1 MFSENYS
8 VCLNDDGSPREIARS
23 GPVVTYKAIGYDSGR
38 VVAMQLIPLTS
49 IDEVER
55 VRFEENAR
63 TAQKLDNTNLARV
76 FDVGV
81 EHDHLA
87 FVSEYLEGETAD
99 AWVRAHG
106 PMPADAVLRIGLQVM
121 NVLAEAA
128 THSLTHRSIQPAN
141 LMILPGVAFD
151 GGWPRI
157 KLLNFGL
164 GGLKVQSDNSETHE
178 LAPSLHPE
186 FSSPEQ
192 LENKPVDF
200 RSDIFSLGAA
210 MWFLLTGSAPS
221 ALPTTES
228 GPRLSAPTGAVPR
241 FVRNL
246 VSRMV
251 RTNPEERP
259 QDPAAFAEKIH
270 ACLQKAERQTA
281 FTRSFAPAAIPTI
294 PTREKKR
301 IAPVLA
307 LAAIAVLASL
317 GAFYFVRS
325 QRESKP
331 LGVIIGVPETAEASS
346 LPVTASASPSPVI
359 KEAAEQP
366 GLVAQQSPA
375 HSASSVATGVA
386 AASASAAPVISQTTQ
401 QSGLLAQQSPTAPAV
416 TADSVSP
423 MPQLAANNR
432 VAEPPIPA
440 EGPSEAGQPPIS
452 TETPP
457 AGKSESSPSDLS
469 DRAATAAKDSLP
481 TNAAANAQP
490 PSSSEQVASTRKRD
504 DLLDRA
510 ATAAKDSLPT
520 TASGNEQS
528 PSSSEQV
535 TTTAKRD
542 DFSASKTKSRHQPL
556 AKSSLRRSLPPL
568 RVGSKSA
575 RVLAT
580 TPAGNL
586 ILRLPSGRTVV
597 TPPVPN
603 IDDAPVI
610 SHRRVRR
617 VVRPIPLE
625 DEPPVVVLPPNF

>member
-1 MFSENYS
+1 MFSEKYS
-8 VCLNDDGSPREIARS
+8 VCVNGDGSPREIARR

-38 VVAMQLIPLTS
+38 MVAMQLIPLAS

-63 TAQKLDNTNLARV
+63 AAQKLDNTDLAKV

-81 EHDHLA
+81 EHDHLV
-87 FVSEYLEGETAD
+87 FVSEYLDGETAD
-99 AWVRAHG
+99 TWVRAHG

-121 NVLAEAA
+121 NVLAVAA

-151 GGWPRI
+151 GGWPAV

-164 GGLKVQSDNSETHE
+164 GGLKVQSDKSEAHE
-178 LAPSLHPE
+178 LAPSLQPE

-200 RSDIFSLGAA
+200 RSDTFSLGAA

-301 IAPVLA
+301 IAPALA
-307 LAAIAVLASL
+307 LAAVVAVLASL

-331 LGVIIGVPETAEASS
+331 LGVIIGVPETAEGSS
-346 LPVTASASPSPVI
+346 LPVTASASPSPVVNQV
-359 KEAAEQP
+359 AEQP
-366 GLVAQQSPA
+366 GLVAQQSPTQP
-375 HSASSVATGVA
+375 ASPA
-386 AASASAAPVISQTTQ
+386 
-401 QSGLLAQQSPTAPAV
+401 PTA
-416 TADSVSP
+416 DNVSSS
-423 MPQLAANNR
+423 PQLAANNR
-432 VAEPPIPA
+432 MAEPPVPA
-440 EGPSEAGQPPIS
+440 EGPSETKQAPVN
-452 TETPP
+452 
-457 AGKSESSPSDLS
+457 SESPPPEKNEPAPPDLP
-469 DRAATAAKDSLP
+469 DRTELAAKDSLATTTP
-481 TNAAANAQP
+481 GDE
-490 PSSSEQVASTRKRD
+490 PSSSPAHAAAASKRS
-504 DLLDRA
+504 
-510 ATAAKDSLPT
+510 DS
-520 TASGNEQS
+520 N
-528 PSSSEQV
+528 
-535 TTTAKRD
+535 
-542 DFSASKTKSRHQPL
+542 ASKTKSRRQRV
-556 AKSSLRRSLPPL
+556 AKSSARHPLPPL
-568 RVGSKSA
+568 HVGSASA
-575 RVLAT
+575 RLVGI
-580 TPAGNL
+580 TPSGNWV
-586 ILRLPSGRTVV
+586 LRLPSGETIV
-597 TPPVPN
+597 TPPAPN

-617 VVRPIPLE
+617 VARPIPLE
-625 DEPPVVVLPPNF
+625 DEPPVVVLPPGF

>member
-23 GPVVTYKAIGYDSGR
+23 GPIVTYKAMGYNSGQ
-38 VVAMQLIPLTS
+38 VAAMQLIPLAS
-49 IDEVER
+49 IDEAER
-55 VRFEENAR
+55 VRFEENVR
-63 TAQKLDNTNLARV
+63 TVQKLDNTNLARV

-81 EHDHLA
+81 EHDHLV

-128 THSLTHRSIQPAN
+128 SRSLTHRSIQPAN
-141 LMILPGVAFD
+141 LMILPGAAFD
-151 GGWPRI
+151 GGWPGV

-178 LAPSLHPE
+178 LAPSLPPE

-210 MWFLLTGSAPS
+210 MWFLLTGCAPS

-228 GPRLSAPTGAVPR
+228 GPRLSASTGAVPR

-259 QDPAAFAEKIH
+259 QNPAAFAEKIH

-301 IAPVLA
+301 IAPALA
-307 LAAIAVLASL
+307 LAAAIAVLASL

-346 LPVTASASPSPVI
+346 LPVTASASPSPVV
-359 KEAAEQP
+359 KQVAEQP
-366 GLVAQQSPA
+366 GLVAQQSP
-375 HSASSVATGVA
+375 TQ
-386 AASASAAPVISQTTQ
+386 AASRAP
-401 QSGLLAQQSPTAPAV
+401 APTA
-416 TADSVSP
+416 DNVSSS
-423 MPQLAANNR
+423 PQLAANNR
-432 VAEPPIPA
+432 MAEPPVPA
-440 EGPSEAGQPPIS
+440 EGPSETSQAPVS
-452 TETPP
+452 SESPP
-457 AGKSESSPSDLS
+457 AEKNEPAPPDLPN
-469 DRAATAAKDSLP
+469 RTELAAKDSLA
-481 TNAAANAQP
+481 TTTSAGEP
-490 PSSSEQVASTRKRD
+490 PNSSGHVVTARKRN
-504 DLLDRA
+504 
-510 ATAAKDSLPT
+510 DS
-520 TASGNEQS
+520 N
-528 PSSSEQV
+528 
-535 TTTAKRD
+535 
-542 DFSASKTKSRHQPL
+542 ASKTKTRRQRV
-556 AKSSLRRSLPPL
+556 AKSSARDPLPPL
-568 RVGSKSA
+568 RVGSEYA
-575 RVLAT
+575 RFVGT
-580 TPAGNL
+580 TSSGNWV
-586 ILRLPSGRTVV
+586 LRLPSGETII
-597 TPPVPN
+597 TAPLPN
-603 IDDAPVI
+603 FDDAPVI

-617 VVRPIPLE
+617 IPRPIPLE
-625 DEPPVVVLPPNF
+625 DEPPVVVLPPGF

>member
-8 VCLNDDGSPREIARS
+8 VCLNEDGSPREIARS

-38 VVAMQLIPLTS
+38 VVAMQLIPLAS

-63 TAQKLDNTNLARV
+63 TAQKLDNTNLV
-76 FDVGV
+76 KIFDVGV
-81 EHDHLA
+81 EHDHFV

-141 LMILPGVAFD
+141 LMILPGAAFD
-151 GGWPRI
+151 GGWPGV

-164 GGLKVQSDNSETHE
+164 GGLKVQSGNSETHE
-178 LAPSLHPE
+178 LAPSLQPE

-221 ALPTTES
+221 ALATTES
-228 GPRLSAPTGAVPR
+228 GPRLSASTGAVPR

-251 RTNPEERP
+251 RTNPGERP

-294 PTREKKR
+294 PIREKKR
-301 IAPVLA
+301 IAPALA
-307 LAAIAVLASL
+307 LAAAIAVLASL

-331 LGVIIGVPETAEASS
+331 LGVIIGVPETADASA
-346 LPVTASASPSPVI
+346 LPITASASPSAVVN
-359 KEAAEQP
+359 KVADQP
-366 GLVAQQSPA
+366 GLVAQQSPTQVA
-375 HSASSVATGVA
+375 LASPSPA
-386 AASASAAPVISQTTQ
+386 
-401 QSGLLAQQSPTAPAV
+401 PTANNGP
-416 TADSVSP
+416 SS
-423 MPQLAANNR
+423 PQLAANNR
-432 VAEPPIPA
+432 MAEPPIPA
-440 EGPSEAGQPPIS
+440 EGPSATSQALVSSES
-452 TETPP
+452 PP
-457 AGKSESSPSDLS
+457 AEKNESAPPDLPN
-469 DRAATAAKDSLP
+469 RTELAVKDS
-481 TNAAANAQP
+481 
-490 PSSSEQVASTRKRD
+490 VA
-504 DLLDRA
+504 
-510 ATAAKDSLPT
+510 T
-520 TASGNEQS
+520 TASGDK
-528 PSSSEQV
+528 PSSSP
-535 TTTAKRD
+535 AHAAA
-542 DFSASKTKSRHQPL
+542 ASKRTDSNASTTKARRQRV
-556 AKSSLRRSLPPL
+556 AKSSAHGPLPPL
-568 RVGSKSA
+568 RVGSAPA
-575 RVLAT
+575 RLVGT
-580 TPAGNL
+580 TPSGNWV
-586 ILRLPSGRTVV
+586 LRLPSGETII
-597 TPPVPN
+597 TPPLPN
-603 IDDAPVI
+603 VDDAPVI

-617 VVRPIPLE
+617 VLRPIPLE
-625 DEPPVVVLPPNF
+625 DEPPVIVLPPSF

>member
-1 MFSENYS
+1 MLSENYS

-23 GPVVTYKAIGYDSGR
+23 GPIVTYKAIGYDSGR
-38 VVAMQLIPLTS
+38 VVAMQLIPLAS

-63 TAQKLDNTNLARV
+63 TTQKLDNTNLARV
-76 FDVGV
+76 FDVGI
-81 EHDHLA
+81 EHDHLV

-141 LMILPGVAFD
+141 LMILPGAAFD
-151 GGWPRI
+151 GGWPGV

-164 GGLKVQSDNSETHE
+164 GGLKVQSDNSETHD
-178 LAPSLHPE
+178 LAPSLPPE

-221 ALPTTES
+221 ALATTES
-228 GPRLSAPTGAVPR
+228 GPRLSAGTGAVPR

-251 RTNPEERP
+251 RTNPGERP

-294 PTREKKR
+294 PIREKKR
-301 IAPVLA
+301 IGPALA
-307 LAAIAVLASL
+307 LAAAIAVLASL
-317 GAFYFVRS
+317 GGFYFVRS

-331 LGVIIGVPETAEASS
+331 LGVIIGVPETAEGSS
-346 LPVTASASPSPVI
+346 LPVTASASPSPGVN
-359 KEAAEQP
+359 KVADQP
-366 GLVAQQSPA
+366 GL
-375 HSASSVATGVA
+375 
-386 AASASAAPVISQTTQ
+386 I
-401 QSGLLAQQSPTAPAV
+401 AQQSPTQAASPAP
-416 TADSVSP
+416 TAAIADHVSSSP
-423 MPQLAANNR
+423 ELAANNR
-432 VAEPPIPA
+432 MAAPPVPA
-440 EGPSEAGQPPIS
+440 EGPSETSQVPTNAESPLAEKK
-452 TETPP
+452 ETPP
-457 AGKSESSPSDLS
+457 ADAP
-469 DRAATAAKDSLP
+469 DRTATAA
-481 TNAAANAQP
+481 NA
-490 PSSSEQVASTRKRD
+490 
-504 DLLDRA
+504 
-510 ATAAKDSLPT
+510 SLPT
-520 TASGNEQS
+520 TTPANE
-528 PSSSEQV
+528 PPNSSEHV
-535 TTTAKRD
+535 VSRKGADST
-542 DFSASKTKSRHQPL
+542 ASKTRSQRKRL
-556 AKSSLRRSLPPL
+556 AKSSAPRPLPPL
-568 RVGSKSA
+568 HVGSASA
-575 RVLAT
+575 RFVGT
-580 TPAGNL
+580 TPGGNWV
-586 ILRLPSGRTVV
+586 LRLPSGETIV

-617 VVRPIPLE
+617 IVRPIPLE
-625 DEPPVVVLPPNF
+625 DEPPVIVLPPNF

>member
-8 VCLNDDGSPREIARS
+8 VCLNDDGSPREIARN

-38 VVAMQLIPLTS
+38 VVAMQLIPLAS

-63 TAQKLDNTNLARV
+63 MAQKLDNTNLARV
-76 FDVGV
+76 FDVGI
-81 EHDHLA
+81 EHDHFV

-99 AWVRAHG
+99 EWIRAHG

-128 THSLTHRSIQPAN
+128 AHSLTHRSIQPAN
-141 LMILPGVAFD
+141 LMILPGAAFD
-151 GGWPRI
+151 GGWPRV

-178 LAPSLHPE
+178 LAPSMRSE

-228 GPRLSAPTGAVPR
+228 GPRLSASTGAVPR

-281 FTRSFAPAAIPTI
+281 FTRSFGPPAITTI
-294 PTREKKR
+294 PIREKKR
-301 IAPVLA
+301 IAPALA
-307 LAAIAVLASL
+307 LAAAIAVLASF

-331 LGVIIGVPETAEASS
+331 LGVIIGVAETAEASS

-359 KEAAEQP
+359 NQVAEQP
-366 GLVAQQSPA
+366 GLVAR
-375 HSASSVATGVA
+375 
-386 AASASAAPVISQTTQ
+386 
-401 QSGLLAQQSPTAPAV
+401 QSPTQARSPV
-416 TADSVSP
+416 PTADNISSSP
-423 MPQLAANNR
+423 QVAANNR
-432 VAEPPIPA
+432 MAEPPAPA
-440 EGPSEAGQPPIS
+440 EGPSETSQAPVIS
-452 TETPP
+452 ESPP
-457 AGKSESSPSDLS
+457 AEKNESAPSDLPN
-469 DRAATAAKDSLP
+469 RTELAVKDS
-481 TNAAANAQP
+481 
-490 PSSSEQVASTRKRD
+490 VA
-504 DLLDRA
+504 
-510 ATAAKDSLPT
+510 T
-520 TASGNEQS
+520 TASGDK
-528 PSSSEQV
+528 PSSSP
-535 TTTAKRD
+535 AHAGA
-542 DFSASKTKSRHQPL
+542 ASKRSDSNASRTKGRRQRV
-556 AKSSLRRSLPPL
+556 AKSSARRPLPPL
-568 RVGSKSA
+568 HVGSAPA
-575 RVLAT
+575 RLVGT
-580 TPAGNL
+580 TPNGNWV
-586 ILRLPSGRTVV
+586 LRLPSGETIV
-597 TPPVPN
+597 TPPAP
-603 IDDAPVI
+603 DLEDALVI

-617 VVRPIPLE
+617 MLRPIPLE
-625 DEPPVVVLPPNF
+625 DEPPVIVLPPDF

>member
-8 VCLNDDGSPREIARS
+8 VCLNEDGSPREIARS
-23 GPVVTYKAIGYDSGR
+23 GPVVTYKAIDYDSGR
-38 VVAMQLIPLTS
+38 VVAMQLIPLAS

-63 TAQKLDNTNLARV
+63 TAQKLNNTNLAKV

-81 EHDHLA
+81 EHDHFV
-87 FVSEYLEGETAD
+87 FVSEYLEGEAAD

-141 LMILPGVAFD
+141 LMILPGAAFD
-151 GGWPRI
+151 GGWPGV

-164 GGLKVQSDNSETHE
+164 GGLKLQLENSETHE
-178 LAPSLHPE
+178 LAPSLQPE

-221 ALPTTES
+221 PLPTTES

-281 FTRSFAPAAIPTI
+281 FTRSFAPAAIPTTI
-294 PTREKKR
+294 PIREKKR
-301 IAPVLA
+301 IAPALA
-307 LAAIAVLASL
+307 LAAAIVALASF
-317 GAFYFVRS
+317 GAFYLVRS

-331 LGVIIGVPETAEASS
+331 LGVIIGVPETAEGSS
-346 LPVTASASPSPVI
+346 LPVTASASPSPVVNQV
-359 KEAAEQP
+359 AEQT
-366 GLVAQQSPA
+366 GLVAQQSPKQA
-375 HSASSVATGVA
+375 
-386 AASASAAPVISQTTQ
+386 
-401 QSGLLAQQSPTAPAV
+401 
-416 TADSVSP
+416 VSP
-423 MPQLAANNR
+423 APMAENVSSSPQSPQLAANNR
-432 VAEPPIPA
+432 MAEPPVPA
-440 EGPSEAGQPPIS
+440 EGPSEPKQAS
-452 TETPP
+452 ETKQAPVSSESPP
-457 AGKSESSPSDLS
+457 AEKNQSAPPDLPN
-469 DRAATAAKDSLP
+469 RTELAAKDSL
-481 TNAAANAQP
+481 A
-490 PSSSEQVASTRKRD
+490 
-504 DLLDRA
+504 
-510 ATAAKDSLPT
+510 T
-520 TASGNEQS
+520 TASGDEPPNFS
-528 PSSSEQV
+528 GHV
-535 TTTAKRD
+535 ATAKKPND
-542 DFSASKTKSRHQPL
+542 SNASKTKARRQRV
-556 AKSSLRRSLPPL
+556 AKSSAHGPLPPL
-568 RVGSKSA
+568 RVGSAPA
-575 RVLAT
+575 RFVGT
-580 TPAGNL
+580 TPSGNWVL
-586 ILRLPSGRTVV
+586 QLPSGETII
-597 TPPVPN
+597 TPPLPN
-603 IDDAPVI
+603 VDDAPVI

-617 VVRPIPLE
+617 VARPTPLE
-625 DEPPVVVLPPNF
+625 DEPPVVVLPPDF

>member
-38 VVAMQLIPLTS
+38 VVAMQRIPLAR

-55 VRFEENAR
+55 VRFEQNAR

-76 FDVGV
+76 LDVGV
-81 EHDHLA
+81 EHDHLV

-121 NVLAEAA
+121 HVLAEAA
-128 THSLTHRSIQPAN
+128 THSLTHRSIQPVN
-141 LMILPGVAFD
+141 LMILPGAAFD
-151 GGWPRI
+151 GGWPGV

-164 GGLKVQSDNSETHE
+164 GGLKVQSDDNETHE
-178 LAPSLHPE
+178 LAPSLPPE

-246 VSRMV
+246 VSQMV
-251 RTNPEERP
+251 RTNPNERP
-259 QDPAAFAEKIH
+259 QNAAAFAEKIH

-294 PTREKKR
+294 PTRAKKR
-301 IAPVLA
+301 IAPALA
-307 LAAIAVLASL
+307 LAAALAVLASL

-331 LGVIIGVPETAEASS
+331 LGVIIGVPETAEASA
-346 LPVTASASPSPVI
+346 LPVAASPSPLPVVNQL
-359 KEAAEQP
+359 AEQP
-366 GLVAQQSPA
+366 GLVAQQSP
-375 HSASSVATGVA
+375 TQ
-386 AASASAAPVISQTTQ
+386 AASPAPT
-401 QSGLLAQQSPTAPAV
+401 PTANN
-416 TADSVSP
+416 VSSP
-423 MPQLAANNR
+423 PQLAANNR
-432 VAEPPIPA
+432 MAEPPIPA
-440 EGPSEAGQPPIS
+440 EGPSATSQAPVSSES
-452 TETPP
+452 PP
-457 AGKSESSPSDLS
+457 AEKNESAPTDLPN
-469 DRAATAAKDSLP
+469 RTELAVKDS
-481 TNAAANAQP
+481 
-490 PSSSEQVASTRKRD
+490 VA
-504 DLLDRA
+504 
-510 ATAAKDSLPT
+510 T
-520 TASGNEQS
+520 TASGDK
-528 PSSSEQV
+528 PSSSP
-535 TTTAKRD
+535 AHAGA
-542 DFSASKTKSRHQPL
+542 ASKRSDSNASTTKGRRQGV
-556 AKSSLRRSLPPL
+556 AKSSARRPLPPL
-568 RVGSKSA
+568 HVGSASA
-575 RVLAT
+575 RFVGI
-580 TPAGNL
+580 TPSGNWV
-586 ILRLPSGRTVV
+586 LRLPSGETII
-597 TPPVPN
+597 TPPLPN
-603 IDDAPVI
+603 MDDAPVI

-617 VVRPIPLE
+617 VARPIPLE
-625 DEPPVVVLPPNF
+625 DEPPVVVFPPDF

>member
-8 VCLNDDGSPREIARS
+8 VCLNEDGSSREIARS
-23 GPVVTYKAIGYDSGR
+23 GPVVTYKAIDYDSGR
-38 VVAMQLIPLTS
+38 VVAMQLIPLAS

-63 TAQKLDNTNLARV
+63 TAQKLDNTNLAKV

-81 EHDHLA
+81 EHDHLV

-128 THSLTHRSIQPAN
+128 TQSLAHRSIQPAN
-141 LMILPGVAFD
+141 LMILPGAAFD
-151 GGWPRI
+151 GGWPGV

-164 GGLKVQSDNSETHE
+164 GGLKVHSDESDTHE
-178 LAPSLHPE
+178 IAPPMQPE

-192 LENKPVDF
+192 RENRPVDF
-200 RSDIFSLGAA
+200 RSDIFSLGAT

-281 FTRSFAPAAIPTI
+281 FTRSFAPAAIATI

-301 IAPVLA
+301 IGPALA
-307 LAAIAVLASL
+307 LAAAIAVLASL

-331 LGVIIGVPETAEASS
+331 LGVIIGVPETAEASA
-346 LPVTASASPSPVI
+346 LPFTASASPSPVVDQV
-359 KEAAEQP
+359 AEQP
-366 GLVAQQSPA
+366 GLVAQQSP
-375 HSASSVATGVA
+375 TQA
-386 AASASAAPVISQTTQ
+386 AAP
-401 QSGLLAQQSPTAPAV
+401 SPTA
-416 TADSVSP
+416 DNVSSS
-423 MPQLAANNR
+423 PQLAANNR
-432 VAEPPIPA
+432 MAEPPVPA
-440 EGPSEAGQPPIS
+440 EGPF
-452 TETPP
+452 ETKQAPVT
-457 AGKSESSPSDLS
+457 SESPSGEKNEPAPPDLPN
-469 DRAATAAKDSLP
+469 RTELAAKDSLA
-481 TNAAANAQP
+481 TTTSGDEP
-490 PSSSEQVASTRKRD
+490 PNSSGHV
-504 DLLDRA
+504 
-510 ATAAKDSLPT
+510 ATAKKRNDS
-520 TASGNEQS
+520 N
-528 PSSSEQV
+528 
-535 TTTAKRD
+535 
-542 DFSASKTKSRHQPL
+542 ASKTKARRQRV
-556 AKSSLRRSLPPL
+556 AKSSAHGPLPPL
-568 RVGSKSA
+568 RVGAAPA
-575 RVLAT
+575 RFVGT
-580 TPAGNL
+580 TSSGNW
-586 ILRLPSGRTVV
+586 ILRLPSGETII
-597 TPPVPN
+597 TPPLPN
-603 IDDAPVI
+603 VDDAPVI
-610 SHRRVRR
+610 LHRRVRR
-617 VVRPIPLE
+617 VARPIPLE
-625 DEPPVVVLPPNF
+625 DEPPVVVLPPDF

>member
-8 VCLNDDGSPREIARS
+8 VCLNGDGSPREIARS

-38 VVAMQLIPLTS
+38 MVAMQLIPLAS
-49 IDEVER
+49 IDQVER

-63 TAQKLDNTNLARV
+63 TAQKLDNTNLAKV

-81 EHDHLA
+81 EHDHLV

-121 NVLAEAA
+121 HVLAEAA

-141 LMILPGVAFD
+141 LIILPGAAFD
-151 GGWPRI
+151 GGWPGI

-164 GGLKVQSDNSETHE
+164 GGLKVHSDNSETHE
-178 LAPSLHPE
+178 LAPSLRQE

-221 ALPTTES
+221 PLPTTEP

-246 VSRMV
+246 VSQMV
-251 RTNPEERP
+251 RTNPNERP
-259 QDPAAFAEKIH
+259 QNAAAFAERIH

-281 FTRSFAPAAIPTI
+281 FTRSFGPAAIPTI

-301 IAPVLA
+301 IAPALA
-307 LAAIAVLASL
+307 LAAVVAVLASL
-317 GAFYFVRS
+317 CAAYFVRS

-331 LGVIIGVPETAEASS
+331 LGVIIGVPETAEGSS

-359 KEAAEQP
+359 KQVAEQP
-366 GLVAQQSPA
+366 GLVAQQSPKQ
-375 HSASSVATGVA
+375 
-386 AASASAAPVISQTTQ
+386 AASPAPTAENVS
-401 QSGLLAQQSPTAPAV
+401 SSPQSPQ
-416 TADSVSP
+416 SP
-423 MPQLAANNR
+423 RLAANNR
-432 VAEPPIPA
+432 MAEPPIPA
-440 EGPSEAGQPPIS
+440 EGPSATSQAPVS
-452 TETPP
+452 
-457 AGKSESSPSDLS
+457 SESPSPEKNESAPPDLPN
-469 DRAATAAKDSLP
+469 RTELAAKDSLA
-481 TNAAANAQP
+481 TTTSGGE
-490 PSSSEQVASTRKRD
+490 PSSSPAHAAAASR
-504 DLLDRA
+504 
-510 ATAAKDSLPT
+510 
-520 TASGNEQS
+520 G
-528 PSSSEQV
+528 SE
-535 TTTAKRD
+535 
-542 DFSASKTKSRHQPL
+542 SNASKTKVRRQRVT
-556 AKSSLRRSLPPL
+556 KSSARRPLPPL
-568 RVGSKSA
+568 HVGSASA
-575 RVLAT
+575 RFVGI
-580 TPAGNL
+580 TPSGNW
-586 ILRLPSGRTVV
+586 ILRLPSGETIV
-597 TPPVPN
+597 TPPLPD

-625 DEPPVVVLPPNF
+625 DEPPVVVLPPGF

>member
-8 VCLNDDGSPREIARS
+8 ACLNEDGSPREIARS

-38 VVAMQLIPLTS
+38 AVAMQLIPLAS

-63 TAQKLDNTNLARV
+63 TAQKLDNTNLAKV

-81 EHDHLA
+81 EHDHLV
-87 FVSEYLEGETAD
+87 FISEYLEGETAD

-141 LMILPGVAFD
+141 LMILPGAAFD
-151 GGWPRI
+151 GGWPGV

-164 GGLKVQSDNSETHE
+164 GGLKVQSDNSEPHE
-178 LAPSLHPE
+178 LAPSLQPE

-221 ALPTTES
+221 PLPTTES
-228 GPRLSAPTGAVPR
+228 GPRLSAPTGTVPR

-259 QDPAAFAEKIH
+259 QDPADFAEKIH
-270 ACLQKAERQTA
+270 ASLQKAERQTA
-281 FTRSFAPAAIPTI
+281 FTRSFAPAGIPTI

-301 IAPVLA
+301 IGPALA
-307 LAAIAVLASL
+307 LAAAIAVLASL

-331 LGVIIGVPETAEASS
+331 LGVIIGVPETGEASS
-346 LPVTASASPSPVI
+346 PPVTASASPSPVI
-359 KEAAEQP
+359 KQAAEPP
-366 GLVAQQSPA
+366 GLVAQQSPIQV
-375 HSASSVATGVA
+375 ASPA
-386 AASASAAPVISQTTQ
+386 
-401 QSGLLAQQSPTAPAV
+401 PTA
-416 TADSVSP
+416 DNVSSS
-423 MPQLAANNR
+423 PQLAINNR
-432 VAEPPIPA
+432 MVEPPVPA
-440 EGPSEAGQPPIS
+440 EGPAATSQAPVSSESPPIAKNEPAPPDLPNR
-452 TETPP
+452 TE
-457 AGKSESSPSDLS
+457 S
-469 DRAATAAKDSLP
+469 AAKDSLA
-481 TNAAANAQP
+481 TTTSGDE
-490 PSSSEQVASTRKRD
+490 PSSSPAHAAAASKR
-504 DLLDRA
+504 
-510 ATAAKDSLPT
+510 
-520 TASGNEQS
+520 
-528 PSSSEQV
+528 SE
-535 TTTAKRD
+535 
-542 DFSASKTKSRHQPL
+542 SNASKTKVRRQRV
-556 AKSSLRRSLPPL
+556 AKSSARRPLPPL
-568 RVGSKSA
+568 HVGSASV
-575 RVLAT
+575 RLVGI
-580 TPAGNL
+580 TPSGNW
-586 ILRLPSGRTVV
+586 ILRLPSGETIV
-597 TPPVPN
+597 TPPAPN

-610 SHRRVRR
+610 SHRPVRR
-617 VVRPIPLE
+617 VIRPIPLE
-625 DEPPVVVLPPNF
+625 DEPPVVVLPPGF

>member
-8 VCLNDDGSPREIARS
+8 VCLNEDGSPREIARS

-38 VVAMQLIPLTS
+38 VVAMQLIPLAN
-49 IDEVER
+49 IDEAGR

-63 TAQKLDNTNLARV
+63 MAQKLDNTNLAKV

-81 EHDHLA
+81 EHDHFV
-87 FVSEYLEGETAD
+87 FVSEFLEGETAD

-128 THSLTHRSIQPAN
+128 TRSLTHRSIQPAN
-141 LMILPGVAFD
+141 LMILPGAAFD
-151 GGWPRI
+151 GGWPGV
-157 KLLNFGL
+157 KLLNFGP
-164 GGLKVQSDNSETHE
+164 GSLKVQSDNSETHE
-178 LAPSLHPE
+178 LAPLLQPE
-186 FSSPEQ
+186 FSSPEE

-228 GPRLSAPTGAVPR
+228 GPRLSARSGAVPR

-281 FTRSFAPAAIPTI
+281 FTRSFAPAGIPTL

-301 IAPVLA
+301 IGPALA
-307 LAAIAVLASL
+307 LAAAIAVLASL

-346 LPVTASASPSPVI
+346 PPVTASASPSPVI
-359 KEAAEQP
+359 KQAAEPP
-366 GLVAQQSPA
+366 GLVAQQTPTQAASPA
-375 HSASSVATGVA
+375 PTPDNVSS
-386 AASASAAPVISQTTQ
+386 S
-401 QSGLLAQQSPTAPAV
+401 
-416 TADSVSP
+416 
-423 MPQLAANNR
+423 PQLAINNR
-432 VAEPPIPA
+432 MAEPPVPA
-440 EGPSEAGQPPIS
+440 EGPAATSQAPVSSEPPPIAKNES
-452 TETPP
+452 APPDLPNRTEL
-457 AGKSESSPSDLS
+457 AV
-469 DRAATAAKDSLP
+469 KDPL
-481 TNAAANAQP
+481 A
-490 PSSSEQVASTRKRD
+490 
-504 DLLDRA
+504 
-510 ATAAKDSLPT
+510 T
-520 TASGNEQS
+520 TASGDE
-528 PSSSEQV
+528 PSSSPAHAAAASKHSE
-535 TTTAKRD
+535 
-542 DFSASKTKSRHQPL
+542 SNASKTKVRRQRV
-556 AKSSLRRSLPPL
+556 AKSSTRRPLPPL
-568 RVGSKSA
+568 HVGSASA
-575 RVLAT
+575 RLVGI
-580 TPAGNL
+580 TPSGNWV
-586 ILRLPSGRTVV
+586 LRLPSGETIV

-610 SHRRVRR
+610 SHRPVRR

-625 DEPPVVVLPPNF
+625 DEPPVVVLPPGF

>member
-8 VCLNDDGSPREIARS
+8 VCLNEDGSPREIARS

-38 VVAMQLIPLTS
+38 VVAMQLIPLAN
-49 IDEVER
+49 IDEAGR

-63 TAQKLDNTNLARV
+63 MAQKLDNTNLAKV

-81 EHDHLA
+81 EHDHLV

-128 THSLTHRSIQPAN
+128 TRSLTHRSIQPAN
-141 LMILPGVAFD
+141 LMILPGAAFD
-151 GGWPRI
+151 GGWPGV

-164 GGLKVQSDNSETHE
+164 GSLNVQSDNSETHQ
-178 LAPSLHPE
+178 LAPLLQPE
-186 FSSPEQ
+186 FSSPEE
-192 LENKPVDF
+192 LGNKPVDF

-228 GPRLSAPTGAVPR
+228 GPRLSARTGAVPR

-294 PTREKKR
+294 PIREKKR
-301 IAPVLA
+301 IGPALA
-307 LAAIAVLASL
+307 LAAAIAVLASL

-346 LPVTASASPSPVI
+346 PPVTASASPSPVI
-359 KEAAEQP
+359 KQAAEPP
-366 GLVAQQSPA
+366 GLVAQQSP
-375 HSASSVATGVA
+375 
-386 AASASAAPVISQTTQ
+386 TQ
-401 QSGLLAQQSPTAPAV
+401 AVSPAL
-416 TADSVSP
+416 TADNVSSS
-423 MPQLAANNR
+423 PQLAINNR
-432 VAEPPIPA
+432 MAEPPVPA
-440 EGPSEAGQPPIS
+440 EGPAATSQAPVS
-452 TETPP
+452 
-457 AGKSESSPSDLS
+457 SESASIAKNESAPPDLP
-469 DRAATAAKDSLP
+469 DRTELAVKEPLA
-481 TNAAANAQP
+481 
-490 PSSSEQVASTRKRD
+490 
-504 DLLDRA
+504 
-510 ATAAKDSLPT
+510 T
-520 TASGNEQS
+520 TASGDE
-528 PSSSEQV
+528 PSSSP
-535 TTTAKRD
+535 AHAAPASKRSD
-542 DFSASKTKSRHQPL
+542 SNASKTKSRHQRV
-556 AKSSLRRSLPPL
+556 AKSSARRPLPPL
-568 RVGSKSA
+568 HVGSASA
-575 RVLAT
+575 RFVGM
-580 TPAGNL
+580 TPSGNW
-586 ILRLPSGRTVV
+586 ILRLPSGETIV
-597 TPPVPN
+597 TPPVPD

-617 VVRPIPLE
+617 IVRPIPLE
-625 DEPPVVVLPPNF
+625 DEPPVVVLPPGF